1 MTRLAVL
8 VPGGKGQ
15 VGSELSAILDARRGS
30 LVHAPGSSKLDIT
43 DTESVR
49 DAVEAFAQAA
59 RDAELRPVVINTAA
73 YTAVDAAES
82 DPEGAHR
89 VNVAGPAA
97 LAEACRDGGLP
108 LLHVSTDYVF
118 PGDADRPYEP
128 GDETGPRTVYGRT
141 KLEGERAVLES
152 GASAW
157 IVRTAWVY
165 GAHGGNF
172 VKTMAR
178 LAAQRDELSVVNDQ
192 IGSPTWAADLAR
204 GLLELAEP
212 VAAGTGPQQRV
223 LHCTNT
229 GSTSWFEFARAI
241 FAELGL
247 DPHRV
252 NPCTSADY
260 PTRTPRPAYSV
271 LSENAWRD
279 AGLTPLRP
287 WQDALKEAFTT
298 SGEAFRHRG

>member
-15 VGSELSAILDARRGS
+15 VGSELSAILASRRGT
-30 LVHAPGSSKLDIT
+30 LVHAPGSAELDIT
-43 DTESVR
+43 DREEVR
-49 DAVEAFAQAA
+49 DAVEAFAEAA
-59 RDAELRPVVINTAA
+59 RDTDLHPVVINTAA

-82 DPEGAHR
+82 DPDGAHQ

-97 LAEACRDGGLP
+97 LAEACRDSDLP

-128 GDETGPRTVYGRT
+128 TDDTGPRTVYGRT
-141 KLEGERAVLES
+141 KLDGEQAVLDS
-152 GASAW
+152 GARAW

-178 LAAQRDELSVVNDQ
+178 LAAQRDELSVVDDQ
-192 IGSPTWAADLAR
+192 IGSPTWAADLAA

-212 VAAGTGPQQRV
+212 VATGLGPSQRV

-241 FAELGL
+241 FTELGL
-247 DPHRV
+247 DPRRV
-252 NPCTSADY
+252 NPCTTADY
-260 PTRTPRPAYSV
+260 PTKTPRPAYSV
-271 LSENAWRD
+271 LSGDAWHD

-287 WQDALKEAFTT
+287 WHEALHQALTTNPEAFHP
-298 SGEAFRHRG
+298 G